1 MKRRSLIALST
12 LLAAA
17 LLLAGGL
24 RRADSAA
31 PAKSSKSTKSGKA
44 APAKARAT
52 DTVLAK
58 VGSEKITRAEVQKR
72 LDELPDPYKANY
84 STPEGRQQF
93 LDRLIEERVWLTA
106 SRKHGVDRRPEVRR
120 QIEQTERDLLIRTYV
135 NELMAANP
143 APSDSEAMAF
153 YDAHA
158 AEYRTP
164 ATVTMSHILVKS
176 ENDAKKVKQSTKNP
190 KQDWKKLVEKFSTD
204 TVTRANSGSLGTVT
218 REGNFASLGAQPALA
233 ESAYALGTAAGP
245 GAIGGPWK
253 SGRGWHVVKVEAVK
267 AEGQRAFDQVK
278 PLILRQ
284 LSQSRTQDYYRAKL
298 AEEKVALGLSV
309 DSSAVRDFVSQK
321 KTAQQLFREGQET
334 GNPAARI
341 AAYRRLLQEY
351 PDSEVSPQAQ
361 FMIGFVYS
369 EELKNFDEAETAF
382 RELLRRYPKSELAES
397 ARWMLEHMRSEDAP
411 SLTNAESD
419 STVRATTKGAVRR
432 PADKP

>member
-1 MKRRSLIALST
+1 
-12 LLAAA
+12 
-17 LLLAGGL
+17 
-24 RRADSAA
+24 
-31 PAKSSKSTKSGKA
+31 
-44 APAKARAT
+44 
-52 DTVLAK
+52 VLAT
-58 VGSEKITRAEVQKR
+58 VGGVKITRAEVQRR
-72 LDELPDPYKANY
+72 LDELPEPYRTNY

-143 APSDSEAMAF
+143 APSDSEALAY
-153 YDAHA
+153 YDAHVA
-158 AEYRTP
+158 DYRTP
-164 ATVTMSHILVKS
+164 ATVTMSHIMVKS
-176 ENDAKKVKQSTKNP
+176 EGDAKKAAKSARG

-204 TVTRANSGSLGTVT
+204 SVTRAGAGTLGTVT
-218 REGNFASLGAQPALA
+218 REGNFASIGAQPALA

-245 GAIGGPWK
+245 GAIGGPWQ
-253 SGRGWHVVKVEAVK
+253 SGRGWHVVKVDAVK
-267 AEGQRAFDQVK
+267 SEGQRPFEQVK
-278 PLILRQ
+278 ALIVRQ
-284 LSQSRTQDYYRAKL
+284 LGQSRTQDYYRARL
-298 AEEKVALGLSV
+298 AEEKVTLGLSV

-321 KTAQQLFREGQET
+321 KTAQQLFREGQEA

-351 PDSEVSPQAQ
+351 PDSDISPQAQ

-369 EELKNFDEAETAF
+369 EELKNFDEAESAF

-397 ARWMLEHMRSEDAP
+397 ARWMLEHMRSDDAP
-411 SLTNAESD
+411 ALAESD
-419 STVRATTKGAVRR
+419 STGRATTKGAVRR